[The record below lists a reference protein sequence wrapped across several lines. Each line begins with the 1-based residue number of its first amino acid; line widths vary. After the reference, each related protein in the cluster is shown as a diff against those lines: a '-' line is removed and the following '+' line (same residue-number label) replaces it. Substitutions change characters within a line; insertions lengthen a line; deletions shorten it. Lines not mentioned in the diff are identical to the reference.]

1 MQLSDVEK
9 RIIDSYAELAEV
21 KAIAIG
27 GSSATGSDDATS
39 DIDLYNF
46 VDSEP
51 SVEQREKVA
60 LPYSSRH
67 EIGGDYFGPGDEF
80 RVDQTG
86 RELDVMF
93 FDRDWFEGLVRSVW
107 LDCRPSNSYTTAF
120 LYTLSNLVIL
130 HDPENWLSGL
140 KSLIDTPYPERLRD
154 NIIRRGLM
162 LMKDKPFS
170 SYIEQID
177 KAIRRK
183 DSNSVNHR
191 TAAFMES
198 YFDALFAANRLL
210 HPGEKRLVA
219 FALSNC
225 PVLPEDF
232 EKDMAAAF
240 SCRGPELPEILS
252 AMVEKLRAIVL

>member
-1 MQLSDVEK
+1 MLLSDVEK
-9 RIIDSYAELAEV
+9 RIIKSYAGLQEV
-21 KAIAIG
+21 KAVAIG
-27 GSSATGSDDATS
+27 GSSATGSGDATS

-51 SVEQREKVA
+51 SIEQREKIA
-60 LPYSSRH
+60 LPYSSKY

-80 RVDQTG
+80 KVDQTG

-93 FDRDWFEGLVRSVW
+93 FDRDWFEGLVLSVW

-120 LYTLSNLVIL
+120 LYTLSNLVVVY
-130 HDPENWLSGL
+130 DPENWLSKL
-140 KSLIDTPYPERLRD
+140 KKLISTPYPEKLRD
-154 NIIRRGLM
+154 NIINRSLM

-183 DSNSVNHR
+183 DMNSVNHR

-198 YFDALFAANRLL
+198 YFDALFAINRLL

-225 PVLPEDF
+225 SKLPEDF
-232 EKDMAAAF
+232 EKDMDAALT
-240 SCRGPELPEILS
+240 CKGPNLPKVLS